1 MCRFFRDFSQSV
13 FIRIMLIFFV
23 AMIPI
28 VSLSYYVYFY
38 GSNLTN
44 KEIAKSFSVKS
55 EYVIESLEK
64 EVDRINYLLYN
75 CMRDKDLNDLSA
87 LPDMDAF
94 EKYLAVQRLT
104 ERIVTIKDSSLL
116 LRDVTIS
123 IRSLGYHLSAESGM
137 LKIAGQEYEALW
149 KTQKK
154 SEAGIIAYNHAHHI
168 ISYPVLYENG
178 TQMEPPFVIDAVL
191 SDQAIVEQIHATAIQ
206 DDAEICFTDKNKQL
220 LFYDGK
226 ENAEIFDE
234 YIQQINQGA
243 NLPTSE
249 LTFNKVLGKKVNAS
263 YVYSDYFDMMLLQIV
278 TDNIYLSN
286 LAIYRW
292 ILILLTII
300 TVGMIILFSAMIYR
314 TIQKPIVK
322 LLSAIE
328 QVRKGNFSTRVTY
341 RCSNELQLLIDGFNH
356 MLDSIEMLMEKV
368 YKQEILTRRAELK
381 QLQAQ
386 IDPHFLFNS
395 FFMLK
400 TMLKCG
406 YLEEADQFI
415 QHLGSYYQ
423 YVTHNENEHATLEEE
438 LDHAIAYSNIQMMR
452 FKRSF
457 EVQFGTLASEWRDKQ
472 VPRLILQPFIEN
484 TIEHGIK
491 NNRKKT
497 LVQVSFENHASVLII
512 RISDTGGAISAE
524 QVEKMNALLQDENS
538 LSAVVNIHHRLRIM
552 HGTQSG
558 VRFELNQDKGLT
570 AILEIDFSA

>member
-116 LRDVTIS
+116 LRDVTVS

-154 SEAGIIAYNHAHHI
+154 SEAGIISYNHAHHI

-178 TQMEPPFVIDAVL
+178 TQTEPPFVIDAVL

-328 QVRKGNFSTRVTY
+328 QVRKGIFSTRVTY

-406 YLEEADQFI
+406 YLDEADQFI

-438 LDHAIAYSNIQMMR
+438 LEHAIAYSNIQMMR

-497 LVQVSFENHASVLII
+497 LVQVSFENHESVLII

-538 LSAVVNIHHRLRIM
+538 LSAVVNIHYRLRIM
-552 HGTQSG
+552 YGTQSG

>member
-116 LRDVTIS
+116 LRDVTVS

-154 SEAGIIAYNHAHHI
+154 SEAGIISYNHAHHI

-178 TQMEPPFVIDAVL
+178 TQTEPPFVIDAVL

-438 LDHAIAYSNIQMMR
+438 LEHAIAYSNIQMMR

-512 RISDTGGAISAE
+512 RISDTGGEISAE
-524 QVEKMNALLQDENS
+524 QVKKMNALLQDENS
-538 LSAVVNIHHRLRIM
+538 LSAVVNIHRRLRIM
-552 HGTQSG
+552 YGTQSG

>member
-64 EVDRINYLLYN
+64 EVDRTNYLLYN

-87 LPDMDAF
+87 LPDMVAF

-116 LRDVTIS
+116 LRDVTVS

-137 LKIAGQEYEALW
+137 LKIAEQEYEALW

-154 SEAGIIAYNHAHHI
+154 SEAGIISYNHAHHI

-178 TQMEPPFVIDAVL
+178 TQTEPPFVIDAVL

-438 LDHAIAYSNIQMMR
+438 LEHAIAYSNIQMMR

-512 RISDTGGAISAE
+512 RISDTGGEISAE
-524 QVEKMNALLQDENS
+524 QVKKMNALLQDENS
-538 LSAVVNIHHRLRIM
+538 LSAVVNIHRRLRIM
-552 HGTQSG
+552 YGTQSG

>member
-1 MCRFFRDFSQSV
+1 MCRFFRGFSQSV

-116 LRDVTIS
+116 LRDVTVS

-154 SEAGIIAYNHAHHI
+154 SEAGIISYNHAHHI

-178 TQMEPPFVIDAVL
+178 TQTEPPFVIDAVL

-226 ENAEIFDE
+226 ENAKIFDE

-328 QVRKGNFSTRVTY
+328 QVRKGIFSARVTY

-438 LDHAIAYSNIQMMR
+438 LEHAIAYSNIQMMR

-552 HGTQSG
+552 YGTQSG

>member
-13 FIRIMLIFFV
+13 FIRIMLIFLV

-116 LRDVTIS
+116 LRDVTVS

-154 SEAGIIAYNHAHHI
+154 SEAGIISYNHAHHI

-178 TQMEPPFVIDAVL
+178 TQTEPPFVIDAVL

-328 QVRKGNFSTRVTY
+328 QVRKGIFSTRVTY

-406 YLEEADQFI
+406 YLDEADQFI

-438 LDHAIAYSNIQMMR
+438 LEHAIAYSNIQMMR

-497 LVQVSFENHASVLII
+497 LVQVSFENHESVLII

-538 LSAVVNIHHRLRIM
+538 LSAVVNIHYRLRIM
-552 HGTQSG
+552 YGTQSG

>member
-116 LRDVTIS
+116 LRDVTVS

-154 SEAGIIAYNHAHHI
+154 SEAGIISYNHAHHI

-178 TQMEPPFVIDAVL
+178 TQTEPPFVIDAVL

-328 QVRKGNFSTRVTY
+328 QVRNGNFSTRVTY

-406 YLEEADQFI
+406 YLDEADQFI

-438 LDHAIAYSNIQMMR
+438 LEHAIAYSNIQMMR

-497 LVQVSFENHASVLII
+497 LVQVSFENHASLLII

-552 HGTQSG
+552 YGTQSG

>member
-116 LRDVTIS
+116 LRDVTVS

-154 SEAGIIAYNHAHHI
+154 SEAGIISYNHAHHI

-178 TQMEPPFVIDAVL
+178 TQTEPPFVIDAVL

-406 YLEEADQFI
+406 YLDEADQFI

-438 LDHAIAYSNIQMMR
+438 LEHAIAYSNIQMMR

-497 LVQVSFENHASVLII
+497 LVQVSFENHESVLII

-538 LSAVVNIHHRLRIM
+538 LSAVVNIHYRLRIM
-552 HGTQSG
+552 YGTQSG

>member
-1 MCRFFRDFSQSV
+1 MCRFFRGFSQSV

-87 LPDMDAF
+87 LPDMDA
-94 EKYLAVQRLT
+94 LAVQRLT

-116 LRDVTIS
+116 LRDVTVS

-154 SEAGIIAYNHAHHI
+154 SEAGIISYNHAHHI

-178 TQMEPPFVIDAVL
+178 TQTEPPFVIDAVL

-226 ENAEIFDE
+226 ENAKIFDE

-328 QVRKGNFSTRVTY
+328 QVRKGIFSARVTY

-386 IDPHFLFNS
+386 IYPHFLFNS

-406 YLEEADQFI
+406 YLEEAYQFI

-438 LDHAIAYSNIQMMR
+438 LEHAIAYSNIQMMR

-552 HGTQSG
+552 YGTQSG

>member
-116 LRDVTIS
+116 LRDVTVS

-154 SEAGIIAYNHAHHI
+154 SEAGIISYNHAHHI

-178 TQMEPPFVIDAVL
+178 TQTEPPFVIDAVL

-328 QVRKGNFSTRVTY
+328 QVRKGIFSTRVTY

-438 LDHAIAYSNIQMMR
+438 LEHAIAYSNIQMMR

-497 LVQVSFENHASVLII
+497 LVQVSFENHESVLII

-552 HGTQSG
+552 YGTQSG

>member
-1 MCRFFRDFSQSV
+1 
-13 FIRIMLIFFV
+13 
-23 AMIPI
+23 
-28 VSLSYYVYFY
+28 
-38 GSNLTN
+38 
-44 KEIAKSFSVKS
+44 
-55 EYVIESLEK
+55 
-64 EVDRINYLLYN
+64 
-75 CMRDKDLNDLSA
+75 
-87 LPDMDAF
+87 
-94 EKYLAVQRLT
+94 
-104 ERIVTIKDSSLL
+104 
-116 LRDVTIS
+116 
-123 IRSLGYHLSAESGM
+123 
-137 LKIAGQEYEALW
+137 
-149 KTQKK
+149 
-154 SEAGIIAYNHAHHI
+154 
-168 ISYPVLYENG
+168 
-178 TQMEPPFVIDAVL
+178 
-191 SDQAIVEQIHATAIQ
+191 
-206 DDAEICFTDKNKQL
+206 
-220 LFYDGK
+220 
-226 ENAEIFDE
+226 
-234 YIQQINQGA
+234 
-243 NLPTSE
+243 
-249 LTFNKVLGKKVNAS
+249 
-263 YVYSDYFDMMLLQIV
+263 
-278 TDNIYLSN
+278 
-286 LAIYRW
+286 
-292 ILILLTII
+292 
-300 TVGMIILFSAMIYR
+300 MIILFSAMIYR

-406 YLEEADQFI
+406 YLDEADQFI

-438 LDHAIAYSNIQMMR
+438 LEHAIAYSNIQMMR

-497 LVQVSFENHASVLII
+497 LAQVSFENHESVLII

-552 HGTQSG
+552 YGTQSG

>member
-1 MCRFFRDFSQSV
+1 M
-13 FIRIMLIFFV
+13 
-23 AMIPI
+23 
-28 VSLSYYVYFY
+28 
-38 GSNLTN
+38 
-44 KEIAKSFSVKS
+44 KS

-116 LRDVTIS
+116 LRDVTVS

-154 SEAGIIAYNHAHHI
+154 SEAGIISYNHAHHI

-178 TQMEPPFVIDAVL
+178 TQTEPPFVIDAVL

-328 QVRKGNFSTRVTY
+328 QVRKGIFSTRVTY

-406 YLEEADQFI
+406 YLDEADQFI

-438 LDHAIAYSNIQMMR
+438 LEHAIAYSNIQMMR

-497 LVQVSFENHASVLII
+497 LVQVSFENHESVLII

-538 LSAVVNIHHRLRIM
+538 LSAVVNIHYRLRIM
-552 HGTQSG
+552 YGTQSG